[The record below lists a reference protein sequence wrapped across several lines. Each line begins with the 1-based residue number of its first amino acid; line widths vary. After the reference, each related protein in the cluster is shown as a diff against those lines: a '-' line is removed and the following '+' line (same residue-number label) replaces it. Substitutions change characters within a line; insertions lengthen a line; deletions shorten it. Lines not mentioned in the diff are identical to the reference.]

1 MVKEN
6 ELNTYVWDFN
16 SGDKKPTYQTRKKAT
31 NKLTNL
37 IPALQDGEVIY
48 RVDMHNM
55 GALGQRATDRYF
67 VNVLTSYPK
76 AFSFNQNSYTAT
88 DLGLGLGDK
97 FDARILKAE
106 LDTDNNGPNDA
117 KFHVEVVT
125 DYASDNKTDWLAYG
139 LWIQT
144 PKEQTLKYNDYE
156 LGTFAIQNNIYGNG
170 TVPNELTGTVTYKGG
185 MLGLHTSLENNE
197 VKLSHFTGKATF
209 IANFG
214 DASTLGNYSFEIN
227 ELKLDGQ
234 SVSGQIAASTVPFV
248 AQGILDAGLGSSRI
262 NINGIKYTGRML
274 FVYTGPKTDNTTP
287 PTGFTGQIKG
297 TSEDGTKS
305 FVTAY
310 GAKKDE

>member
-1 MVKEN
+1 
-6 ELNTYVWDFN
+6 
-16 SGDKKPTYQTRKKAT
+16 
-31 NKLTNL
+31 
-37 IPALQDGEVIY
+37 
-48 RVDMHNM
+48 M

-88 DLGLGLGDK
+88 NLDLGLGDK
-97 FDARILKAE
+97 FDAKILKAE

-117 KFHVEVVT
+117 KLHVEVVT

-197 VKLSHFTGKATF
+197 VKLSRFTGKATF
-209 IANFG
+209 TANFG
-214 DASTLGNYSFEIN
+214 DARTLGNYSFEIN

-234 SVSGQIAASTVPFV
+234 SVSGQIAAPTVPFV
-248 AQGILDAGLGSSRI
+248 AQGILDAGLGSSTI
-262 NINGIKYTGRML
+262 NINGIKYMGRML

-287 PTGFTGQIKG
+287 PTGSTGQIKG